1 MSEVVKITS
10 LILVLQLK
18 ENKKIELIGNH
29 RDNQRMI
36 NWYMKRE
43 GKKGRII
50 YVGESEAVSVIIREL
65 NI

>member
-18 ENKKIELIGNH
+18 ENKKIDLIGNH
-29 RDNQRMI
+29 RDNQRMV

-50 YVGESEAVSVIIREL
+50 YVGESEVVSVIIREL